1 MAAKSLTGLEKAAVL
16 LKSLP
21 AAVVD
26 KIMRHMDAKHAGIV
40 GAELE
45 KLKKDSQLGT
55 KTSDVLDEVAKILEG
70 AKKKT
75 DGAGATPP
83 APSEGAAKPSQVDI
97 RLDGKLD
104 EKPAAPP
111 SAPVPPTESLRALA
125 AVPPEILAAALD
137 SETSRTI
144 SLLIN
149 GLDLEVAGNVYKR
162 LSPAKRK
169 EVSLRFTEQPK
180 ANEELIKRIAQAVLR
195 KCQSVSESALPQSGE
210 GAERDKRVAALL
222 RGLERTE
229 RTEMLTLLEQTDAE
243 LVARVKTMLYQFEDI
258 QLMESTSVQKLLAE
272 VDMKSLVLA
281 LSGAPADIESKIL
294 ANLSKRAQAALREEA
309 ELTGKI
315 PAAKARQG
323 RQTLVEAIQ
332 RLDERGDL
340 VLIES

>member
-1 MAAKSLTGLEKAAVL
+1 MMAMAEKSLTGLEKAAVL

-21 AAVVD
+21 ASVVD

-45 KLKKDSQLGT
+45 KLSKDSQLGA
-55 KTSDVLDEVAKILEG
+55 KMADVLDEVARILEG
-70 AKKKT
+70 GQKKPESAAK
-75 DGAGATPP
+75 AEAP
-83 APSEGAAKPSQVDI
+83 APTVENAAKVSQVDI
-97 RLDGKLD
+97 RLEGKPD
-104 EKPAAPP
+104 DNPAPN
-111 SAPVPPTESLRALA
+111 SQTEPLRALA
-125 AVPPEILAAALD
+125 SVPPEVLATALD
-137 SETSRTI
+137 GETARTI

-149 GLDLEVAGNVYKR
+149 GLDITVAGEVYKR

-180 ANEELIKRIAQAVLR
+180 ANEELVKRIAQVVLR
-195 KCQSVSESALPQSGE
+195 KCQSLRESPSSQAGDAGS
-210 GAERDKRVAALL
+210 RDKRVAALL

-229 RTEMLTLLEQTDAE
+229 RTEMLTMLEQTDAE

-258 QLMESTSVQKLLAE
+258 QLMENTSVQKLLAE

-281 LSGAPADIESKIL
+281 LSGAPPDIESKIL

-315 PAAKARQG
+315 PSVKARQG
-323 RQTLVEAIQ
+323 RQALVEAIQ

>member
-21 AAVVD
+21 TSVVD
-26 KIMRHMDAKHAGIV
+26 KIMRHMGAKHAVIIET
-40 GAELE
+40 ELE
-45 KLKKDSQLGT
+45 KLKKDSQLGA
-55 KTSDVLDEVAKILEG
+55 KMSDVLDEVTKILES
-70 AKKKT
+70 AKKKPEVT
-75 DGAGATPP
+75 GPAPTPP
-83 APSEGAAKPSQVDI
+83 SESAAKTSQVDI
-97 RLDGKLD
+97 RLDGTAED
-104 EKPAAPP
+104 KPAPLSLAPDAQTDP
-111 SAPVPPTESLRALA
+111 LRALA
-125 AVPPEILAAALD
+125 SVPPEVLAKALD
-137 SETSRTI
+137 SETARTI

-149 GLDLEVAGNVYKR
+149 GLDIAAAGEVYKR

-195 KCQSVSESALPQSGE
+195 KCQALRESPAQSGE
-210 GAERDKRVAALL
+210 GSDRDKRVAALL

-229 RTEMLTLLEQTDAE
+229 RTEMLTMLEQSDAE

-258 QLMESTSVQKLLAE
+258 QLMENTSVQKLLAE

-281 LSGAPADIESKIL
+281 LSGTTPEIESKIL
-294 ANLSKRAQAALREEA
+294 GNLSKRAQAALREEA
-309 ELTGKI
+309 ELVGKI
-315 PAAKARQG
+315 ASAKAKQG